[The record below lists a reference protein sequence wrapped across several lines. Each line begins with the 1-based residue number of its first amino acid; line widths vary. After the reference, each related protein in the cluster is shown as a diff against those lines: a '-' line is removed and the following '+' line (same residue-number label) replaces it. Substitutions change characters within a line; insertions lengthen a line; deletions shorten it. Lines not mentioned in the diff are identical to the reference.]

1 MSDEIEKLFRKLC
14 RLVLKPQVVDEA
26 ATPYKLIKINVSGKN
41 IQKEYMKTNTDTA
54 ATDDL
59 RDNYIKS
66 NIKKSFMKECFNMVV
81 DILTGLQER
90 PLKYSVV
97 RNASAISPVDMVSKK
112 EECVLRF
119 QGLVDVLFRKKR
131 LSVKSADNCKQ
142 QYDEFFEDV

>member
-41 IQKEYMKTNTDTA
+41 IQKEYMKTNIDTA

-66 NIKKSFMKECFNMVV
+66 NIKECFNMVV

>member
-66 NIKKSFMKECFNMVV
+66 TIKKSFMKECFNMVV

-97 RNASAISPVDMVSKK
+97 RNASAISPVNMVSKK